1 MTPAPVVAAGVAAA
15 GAAKVVE
22 RGPTWSSELRSWIPT
37 LLIGLVLLFA
47 LLAGLIW
54 GASSL
59 LSYYNG
65 QCEEQGY
72 DTIVDCA
79 LGSGPLGDVV
89 SAGSGVVTSILLFP
103 LGGKK
108 GVKSSVLSWRR
119 LRGRFREG
127 FIRPRL

>member
-1 MTPAPVVAAGVAAA
+1 MTPAPIVAAA
-15 GAAKVVE
+15 APVVVE
-22 RGPTWSSELRSWIPT
+22 KGPTWSSELRSWIPT

-72 DTIVDCA
+72 DSIVGCA
-79 LGSGPLGDVV
+79 LGSGPLGDLT
-89 SAGSGVVTSILLFP
+89 SGATGILTSIILFP
-103 LGGKK
+103 LGGTK
-108 GVKSSVLSWRR
+108 GVKGTVLGWRR
-119 LRGRFREG
+119 LRGRLREG